1 MSACSMTSF
10 VYFLDRW
17 LGNFQGEGGLQK
29 VAESYKTFGLHI
41 QENGDIKY
49 KEWAPSAQGLT
60 LVSQK
65 NEAVGWSK

>member
-1 MSACSMTSF
+1 MTSF